1 MSKLQLKLIA
11 LSAMFLDHIAYF
23 FPYIPIS
30 LIFHW
35 IGRISAPIFIF
46 CVIDGLKKTYSK
58 QKYILR
64 LYLASIIMAIVQL
77 NTQIELN
84 FFRTLFIIACIS
96 EVLEYKKNIEH
107 IQWIKVFFLYLT
119 YQSVSCIIC
128 AYAIIHSNMYT
139 ETLSFFLI
147 PALLGSLFDTEG
159 GLIFI
164 ILGILMYLNYNNKK
178 TFIISYII
186 FIVLYMMITTT
197 SIISIIL
204 YKIKIFPIIGDM
216 CSNIIEGFLSEII
229 GINLM
234 YIGSNIFKVQYQWGM
249 IFALPII
256 LLYNYKQGEKY
267 KYFFYFFYPIHIFL
281 FWLIS
286 NLL

>member
-1 MSKLQLKLIA
+1 
-11 LSAMFLDHIAYF
+11 
-23 FPYIPIS
+23 
-30 LIFHW
+30 
-35 IGRISAPIFIF
+35 
-46 CVIDGLKKTYSK
+46 
-58 QKYILR
+58 
-64 LYLASIIMAIVQL
+64 
-77 NTQIELN
+77 
-84 FFRTLFIIACIS
+84 
-96 EVLEYKKNIEH
+96 
-107 IQWIKVFFLYLT
+107 
-119 YQSVSCIIC
+119 
-128 AYAIIHSNMYT
+128 MYT